1 MFFVHE
7 VHKVDGRKEDEFE
20 AAFRDG
26 WMPLMAQSDYA
37 RLLWYAN
44 HAVGSGVSYNVVTIT
59 AIADGR
65 SYEEFARRVQKGDL
79 QSWMREVDELR
90 HDVFAKLLV
99 ALPWSPNQDLDLGSV
114 PTDGARHDLSL
125 YMEDTMWPYDGMLD
139 DYIEACGNVYS
150 KSLHSEGAPF
160 ISIELGMQPAFSSH
174 VRGEV
179 VLMQKIHNLD
189 QLHGLLTSELPPEHR
204 GPGTWMHDALQVR
217 DQWES
222 KLLRTSAWSP
232 LW

>member
-1 MFFVHE
+1 
-7 VHKVDGRKEDEFE
+7 
-20 AAFRDG
+20 
-26 WMPLMAQSDYA
+26 
-37 RLLWYAN
+37 
-44 HAVGSGVSYNVVTIT
+44 
-59 AIADGR
+59 
-65 SYEEFARRVQKGDL
+65 
-79 QSWMREVDELR
+79 
-90 HDVFAKLLV
+90 
-99 ALPWSPNQDLDLGSV
+99 
-114 PTDGARHDLSL
+114 
-125 YMEDTMWPYDGMLD
+125 MLD